1 MGSSGIQED
10 FEPYHELNDGL
21 LCIMAIIL
29 QTEIKL
35 RYFIIII
42 FISLFKIIILLK
54 V

>member
-29 QTEIKL
+29 QAEIKL
-35 RYFIIII
+35 RHFYHHNFY
-42 FISLFKIIILLK
+42 LFKIIILLK